1 MAEIS
6 ASMVKDLR
14 ERTGAGMM
22 DCKKALSESGGDF
35 VKAEEWLRKKGISKA
50 ASKGGRVAAEGLI
63 GSYLND
69 KVSVL
74 VELNCET
81 DFVARNPD
89 FQALATSLAQ
99 HIAQSNPGDVNAL
112 LESSMGGKAVKD
124 VLTESVAKIGE
135 NISVRRFSRYAVDGL
150 GTLGSYVHSNGR
162 IGVLVE
168 LGCSTPAATTHA
180 EVQNLAR
187 ELAMQVAGASARYLN
202 REQVPADVLEKEKEI
217 FKAELAQAKKPENI
231 WDKILVGKLEK
242 FFETICL
249 VDQLWIKDDKKK
261 MKQVVAEI
269 GKTVGAELS
278 IRRFAR
284 IEVGEGIEKKKDD
297 LAQEVAKTLGQA

>member
-1 MAEIS
+1 MSEIS
-6 ASMVKDLR
+6 ATMVKDLR

-22 DCKKALSESGGDF
+22 DCKKALAETGGDF

-50 ASKGGRVAAEGLI
+50 ASKGARVAAEGLI
-63 GSYLND
+63 GSLLGD

-74 VELNCET
+74 LELNCET

-89 FQALATSLAQ
+89 FQKLSAELAQ
-99 HIAQSNPGDVNAL
+99 HIAKNNPADVTAL
-112 LESSMGGKAVKD
+112 LDSSLGGKSVKD
-124 VLTESVAKIGE
+124 ALTESVAKIGE

-168 LGCSTPAATTHA
+168 LGCSTPAAAAHA
-180 EVQNLAR
+180 DVQNLAR
-187 ELAMQVAGASARYLN
+187 ELAMQVAGANAKYLT

-217 FKAELAQAKKPENI
+217 FRAELAQAKKPENI

-242 FFETICL
+242 FYETICL

-261 MKQVVAEI
+261 MKQVVAEV
-269 GKTVGAELS
+269 GKSVGAELS
-278 IRRFAR
+278 IRRFIR
-284 IEVGEGIEKKKDD
+284 MEVGEGIEKKKDD
-297 LAQEVAKTLGQA
+297 LAAEVAKTLGQA